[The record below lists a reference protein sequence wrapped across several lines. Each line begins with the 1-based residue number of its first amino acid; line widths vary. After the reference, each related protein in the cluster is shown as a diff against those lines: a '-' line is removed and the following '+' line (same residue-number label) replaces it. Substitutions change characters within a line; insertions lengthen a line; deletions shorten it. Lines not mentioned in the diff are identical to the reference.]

1 MLFQKEITWSK
12 DEEGNLKFKLE
23 QSSAVS
29 ITDFELGLQKPN
41 STQLTTKIFLK
52 AATDKFLTTLDRK
65 LTPQWKTNC
74 ISILLKLYILY
85 SYCLRAVLKTW
96 IITF

>member
-29 ITDFELGLQKPN
+29 ITDFCKPN

-52 AATDKFLTTLDRK
+52 AATDKFLTMLDRK

-85 SYCLRAVLKTW
+85 SCCLRAVLKTW